1 MKKFKIVYWLSGNIK
16 TYEIEAKSVAEA
28 KMWFLLS
35 EPNDDIIR
43 IEEVK

>member
-1 MKKFKIVYWLSGNIK
+1 MKKFKTSYWLNGNIK
-16 TYEIEAKSVAEA
+16 VAETEAKSKAAA

-35 EPNDDIIR
+35 VPNDDIIS